1 MRQNKNLKFY
11 SQGERVSIIKEYLES
26 DLTLMEVAKK
36 HKISNGSVISNW
48 MRSLQIQGKYVT
60 LHRQTKLSEEMK
72 QKPNEDPE
80 ALKARI
86 KELEAQLNWSKLQ
99 NMALEE
105 LISVAESQGMPVRK
119 KAGAKR

>member
-26 DLTLMEVAKK
+26 DQTLMEVAKK

-60 LHRQTKLSEEMK
+60 LYRQTKLSEEMK

-80 ALKARI
+80 ALKACI